1 MARLPAAQENAGG
14 AAMFAAA
21 TEYWLALF
29 TSDPTTTGTTGE
41 VTGGSYARQPISFT
55 TWTGGTTVSAGTYA
69 TQSFTNVPTEAGGI
83 PYFGIFNASTG
94 TGAGTA
100 YLGGGTTSGLSG
112 SIPSGA
118 TVSFSASSI
127 QLALS

>member
-21 TEYWLALF
+21 TEYWLGLF
-29 TSDPTTTGTTGE
+29 TSDPAQSGTQNE
-41 VTGGSYARQPISFT
+41 VSGGSYARQTISFT

-69 TQSFTNVPTEAGGI
+69 TQSFTNVPTEASGI

-112 SIPSGA
+112 TIPSGA
-118 TVSFSASSI
+118 TVSFASGSVEL
-127 QLALS
+127 QLS

>member
-1 MARLPAAQENAGG
+1 MARLNTPTENAGG
-14 AAMFAAA
+14 AAMFASA

-29 TSDPTTTGTTGE
+29 TADPTTTGTTGE
-41 VTGGSYARQPISFT
+41 VSGGSYARQPISFAS
-55 TWTGGTTVSAGTYA
+55 WTGGTSSSSGTYA
-69 TQSFTNVPTEAGGI
+69 TQSFTNVPTETGGI

-118 TVSFSASSI
+118 TVSFASGAVT
-127 QLALS
+127 LALS